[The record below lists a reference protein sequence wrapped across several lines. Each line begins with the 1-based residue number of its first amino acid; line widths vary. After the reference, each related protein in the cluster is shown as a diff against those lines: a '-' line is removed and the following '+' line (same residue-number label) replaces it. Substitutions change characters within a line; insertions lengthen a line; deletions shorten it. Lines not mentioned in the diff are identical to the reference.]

1 MLKHVETPTSGM
13 NSRGWGYE
21 LRQFTFGSGRVT
33 RFLGGGKGGREGEKP
48 HMSPQGLTEALSGPC
63 PVFEVVPPGFTT
75 SRSSGHDQH
84 ATDRNGSPT

>member
-33 RFLGGGKGGREGEKP
+33 RFLGGGKGGREGEKRGETT
-48 HMSPQGLTEALSGPC
+48 HVASGPY
-63 PVFEVVPPGFTT
+63 
-75 SRSSGHDQH
+75 
-84 ATDRNGSPT
+84 